1 MNKEIRMI
9 TLNRIKDCL
18 LRIFEAEDD
27 DIVNNKIVAANVRSI
42 MRYLKDY
49 SKEQQK
55 ELLKLIRWTND
66 DCCSELEKNGWK
78 VIREEIKNENKN

>member
-27 DIVNNKIVAANVRSI
+27 DVVNNKIVAANVRSI
-42 MRYLKDY
+42 MHYLKGY
-49 SKEQQK
+49 SKEQQE

-66 DCCSELEKNGWK
+66 DCCSDLEKNGWTILK
-78 VIREEIKNENKN
+78 I

>member
-27 DIVNNKIVAANVRSI
+27 DIPNLKIIGANNRALDH
-42 MRYLKDY
+42 YLKGY
-49 SKEQQK
+49 SKKQQE

-66 DCCSELEKNGWK
+66 NCCSELEKSGWK
-78 VIREEIKNENKN
+78 VIRE

>member
-1 MNKEIRMI
+1 MSKEIRMI

-27 DIVNNKIVAANVRSI
+27 DIPNLKIIRANNRALDH
-42 MRYLKDY
+42 YLKDY
-49 SKEQQK
+49 SKEQQE

-66 DCCSELEKNGWK
+66 DCCAELEKHGWK
-78 VIREEIKNENKN
+78 IIKE

>member
-27 DIVNNKIVAANVRSI
+27 DIPNLKIIGANNRALDH
-42 MRYLKDY
+42 YLKDY
-49 SKEQQK
+49 SEHEKE

-66 DCCSELEKNGWK
+66 DCCSELEKHEWK
-78 VIREEIKNENKN
+78 VIRE

>member
-27 DIVNNKIVAANVRSI
+27 DIPNLKIIRANNRALDH
-42 MRYLKDY
+42 YLKDY
-49 SKEQQK
+49 SKEQQE

-66 DCCSELEKNGWK
+66 DCCAELEKHGWK
-78 VIREEIKNENKN
+78 IIKE